1 MSHHSKAQPAKAS
14 AVNATAI
21 QDADH
26 VRSQRR
32 GQPSSLISPLAL
44 MALGLAGA
52 AAVAQADPL
61 LTETSPDAVAATT
74 DSPTDSQD
82 IALDVAQDTALD
94 TPQVAEAVAVASL
107 DPALAADLA
116 TTDAAPA
123 ADGAT
128 ALKLKLDMP
137 ALPGTAAEAPQL
149 MAAAP
154 LEGSTTLPA
163 AAPAAAAVGAA
174 EFSAGRRGLR
184 VHGFSS
190 GARAWANPRPAP

>member
-21 QDADH
+21 QDAGDA
-26 VRSQRR
+26 RSQRR
-32 GQPSSLISPLAL
+32 SQPSSLISPLAL

-52 AAVAQADPL
+52 ATAGSPVLSTDQSGDATGVDQNGSDAVNAAAVAQADPL
-61 LTETSPDAVAATT
+61 LTETSPDVVAATT

-94 TPQVAEAVAVASL
+94 TPQIAEAVAVASL

-128 ALKLKLDMP
+128 ALTLKLDMP

-163 AAPAAAAVGAA
+163 AAPAA
-174 EFSAGRRGLR
+174 L
-184 VHGFSS
+184 
-190 GARAWANPRPAP
+190 PR